1 MKNLKTFEVYYK
13 TSFGVG
19 LFHLKAS
26 SFADAFNRL
35 KPKYK
40 KTLIEIH
47 SVELNETYYSNQ
59 F

>member
-1 MKNLKTFEVYYK
+1 MGHLKTFEVYYK

-26 SFADAFNRL
+26 SFFDAFNRL
-35 KPKYK
+35 NPKYK